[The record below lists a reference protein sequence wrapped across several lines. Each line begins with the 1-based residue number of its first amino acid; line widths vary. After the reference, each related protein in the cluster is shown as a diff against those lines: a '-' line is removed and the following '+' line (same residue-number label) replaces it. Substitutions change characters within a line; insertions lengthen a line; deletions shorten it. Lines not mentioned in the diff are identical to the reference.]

1 MAHLFLGNLRLKT
14 ARRGESD
21 VFCLPVIDRIEEREN
36 FTRLNKTLLFAFLAK
51 LNKNSFH

>member
-21 VFCLPVIDRIEEREN
+21 VFCLPVIDRIERKREFQSVEQN
-36 FTRLNKTLLFAFLAK
+36 VAFRI
-51 LNKNSFH
+51 SG